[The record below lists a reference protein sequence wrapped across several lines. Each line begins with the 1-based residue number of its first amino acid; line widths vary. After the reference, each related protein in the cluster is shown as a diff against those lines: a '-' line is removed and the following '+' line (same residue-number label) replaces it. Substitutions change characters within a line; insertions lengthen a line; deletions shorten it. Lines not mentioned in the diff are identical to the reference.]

1 MFAMKRLI
9 TGLLLCAGWFLLV
22 MNGSFPLFWVVVSGM
37 GALALYEYG
46 TMVLVDCSPSVKLA
60 GLVCGLLPFLTAFS
74 GSAENVAAVLPLAL
88 FLLVGFVIIRY
99 RSLGDPFMVLS
110 RSGLGIIY
118 VGFCGANLIL
128 IRHQPGGV
136 AWLLWLTGITVGS
149 DSFAYY
155 IGRLLGKRKLC
166 PAVSPGKTVAG
177 FVGGLV
183 GSVTV
188 SVLLAEVLFV
198 GHDQLQIAM
207 AAALLSCVGVLGDLC
222 ESVIKRAMAVKDS
235 GSILPGHGGILDRID
250 SLLFT
255 APVLFSLVRFGFLS
269 GT

>member
-1 MFAMKRLI
+1 MKRLI
-9 TGLLLCAGWFLLV
+9 TGTLVFAGWILLV
-22 MNGSFPLFWVVVSGM
+22 YFGGVSLFWLAVSAL
-37 GALALYEYG
+37 GAVALHEYG
-46 TMVLVDCSPSVKLA
+46 TMVLGDQSRSARMEVL
-60 GLVCGLLPFLTAFS
+60 LCGLLPFLAAFS
-74 GSAENVAAVLPLAL
+74 GRIETVAAVLPLAL
-88 FLLVGFVIIRY
+88 FVLVGFIIFRY
-99 RSLGDPFMVLS
+99 QEFADPFMVLS

-118 VGFCGANLIL
+118 IGFCGAQLIL
-128 IRHQPGGV
+128 LRYEPAGV
-136 AWLLWLTGITVGS
+136 YWLLWLTGITVGS

-155 IGRLLGKRKLC
+155 IGRLFGKRKLC

-183 GSVTV
+183 GSVIV
-188 SVLLAEVLFV
+188 AVLLAEVLFV
-198 GHDQLQIAM
+198 DHDPIVMGL

-255 APVLFSLVRFGFLS
+255 TPVLFVLVRYGFLVP
-269 GT
+269 

>member
-1 MFAMKRLI
+1 MKRLI
-9 TGLLLCAGWFLLV
+9 TGTLVFAGWLLLVLFG
-22 MNGSFPLFWVVVSGM
+22 GISLFWLAVSVM
-37 GALALYEYG
+37 GAIALHEYG
-46 TMVLVDCSPSVKLA
+46 KIALG
-60 GLVCGLLPFLTAFS
+60 GLTRSARFEALFCGLLPFLAAFS
-74 GSAENVAAVLPLAL
+74 GKVEIVAAVIPLA
-88 FLLVGFVIIRY
+88 FFVLVGLIISRY
-99 RSLGDPFMVLS
+99 QDLDDPFMFLS
-110 RSGLGIIY
+110 RSALGIIY
-118 VGFCGANLIL
+118 IGFCGAHLIL
-128 IRHQPGGV
+128 LRHEPYGMN
-136 AWLLWLTGITVGS
+136 WLLWLTGITVGS

-183 GSVTV
+183 GSVLV
-188 SVLLAEVLFV
+188 AVLLSEVLFV
-198 GHDQLQIAM
+198 DHNPVVMGL

-255 APVLFSLVRFGFLS
+255 TPVLFVLVKFGFLVP
-269 GT
+269 